1 MAKNKQETY
10 YAKTADQVLQLE
22 RRVEQQDKEI
32 NDLKRVIDT
41 LVLELRKTRQVSEQ
55 SLRESRRTTKNV
67 QQLTT
72 IMERKR

>member
-10 YAKTADQVLQLE
+10 YAKTADQVSQLE

-32 NDLKRVIDT
+32 NDLKRVIDR
-41 LVLELRKTRQVSEQ
+41 LVSELQKTRQVSEL

-72 IMERKR
+72 IMERKK